1 MLSNSRDVVPC
12 YCSHR
17 REAAW
22 AGGGDRI
29 SARRGEE
36 GPRQWIIAA
45 RPHTKLGI
53 KEEWGAELLRCYL
66 VCLTVLF
73 LNIYFMVRSFHGF
86 HGCWCGLNPAHC
98 CGPTSLICQ
107 LLSASCGDLVMRTTA
122 AVSCLQRARRA
133 LNIVRGSQQLSALRT
148 WRENLLGMTASS
160 LSARAEV

>member
-12 YCSHR
+12 YCSSHR

-66 VCLTVLF
+66 VCLTVL
-73 LNIYFMVRSFHGF
+73 
-86 HGCWCGLNPAHC
+86 CP
-98 CGPTSLICQ
+98 
-107 LLSASCGDLVMRTTA
+107 
-122 AVSCLQRARRA
+122 
-133 LNIVRGSQQLSALRT
+133 
-148 WRENLLGMTASS
+148 
-160 LSARAEV
+160 

>member
-66 VCLTVLF
+66 VCLTVLH
-73 LNIYFMVRSFHGF
+73 M
-86 HGCWCGLNPAHC
+86 
-98 CGPTSLICQ
+98 SLIST
-107 LLSASCGDLVMRTTA
+107 LWSDLSMVFMA
-122 AVSCLQRARRA
+122 AGV
-133 LNIVRGSQQLSALRT
+133 V
-148 WRENLLGMTASS
+148 
-160 LSARAEV
+160 